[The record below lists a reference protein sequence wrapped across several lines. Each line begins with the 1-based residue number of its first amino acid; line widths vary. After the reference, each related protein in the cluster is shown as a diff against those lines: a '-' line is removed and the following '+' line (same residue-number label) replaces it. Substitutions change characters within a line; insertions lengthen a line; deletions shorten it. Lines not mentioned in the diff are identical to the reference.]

1 MKKSLAFISLLALA
15 ACGGSP
21 PPPQNFAPLDYS
33 YLRPFVFKVAN
44 ISVVN
49 NYVPGPDEA
58 QLNANNPAP
67 PAPAL
72 LAMLNHRMQPSGAPG
87 NGTITVQTASITE
100 GGGNLNGQM
109 TVDIN
114 LTSGD
119 GRSTG
124 FAEATVSATQPAPD
138 GDNNAPDMQAALYQ
152 MTKKLMDEINVQ
164 LPYSITHNIPSWV
177 DWTNPQAGG
186 PAAAAGAIQ
195 ATPLTGPP
203 GSPDASPAASPDAS
217 PATSTVTTTT
227 TTVTP
232 GAPVPLT
239 PAPLP
244 PTATPG
250 GAMPPTGNLI
260 PPGYPGIPVPSS
272 PAQ

>member
-1 MKKSLAFISLLALA
+1 MKNRLALISIISVLALA
-15 ACGGSP
+15 ACSSP

-33 YLRPFVFKVAN
+33 YLRPFTFKVAN

-58 QLNANNPAP
+58 QLNSNNPAP

-72 LAMLNHRMQPSGAPG
+72 LAMLNHRMQPSGQPG
-87 NGTITVQTASITE
+87 NGTVTVQTASITE

-114 LTSGD
+114 LTSAD

-124 FAEATVSATQPAPD
+124 FAEASVTASAPAPD
-138 GDNNAPDMQAALYQ
+138 GDNNSPDMQAALYQ
-152 MTKKLMDEINVQ
+152 MTKKLMDAINVQ
-164 LPYSITHNIPSWV
+164 LPYQITHNIPSWV
-177 DWTNPQAGG
+177 DWTNPQGGAASAGLT
-186 PAAAAGAIQ
+186 PGAIQ

-203 GSPDASPAASPDAS
+203 GGTPTNVAPGVPAPLA
-217 PATSTVTTTT
+217 PAT
-227 TTVTP
+227 
-232 GAPVPLT
+232 APAT
-239 PAPLP
+239 PAPS
-244 PTATPG
+244 
-250 GAMPPTGNLI
+250 TGNLV
-260 PPGYPGIPVPSS
+260 PPGYPGMPVPLS